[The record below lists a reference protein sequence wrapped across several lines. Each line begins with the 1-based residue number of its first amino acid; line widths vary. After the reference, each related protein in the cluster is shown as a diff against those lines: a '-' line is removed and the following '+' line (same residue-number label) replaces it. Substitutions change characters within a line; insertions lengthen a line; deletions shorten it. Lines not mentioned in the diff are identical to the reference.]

1 MKQRKRDLQLQLQLP
16 WRPLYEVM
24 LALIADP
31 LPRIDGE
38 GRAARGIGG
47 RWGSRG
53 GLRVKRGPTHPTG
66 PHLCDPPSLPPCPPA
81 PAPHPLGIGLSSH
94 RQATLFKLAAKARR
108 FFGPAAV
115 AEIWVEA
122 EPALRAAGGGGA
134 CGRFE
139 ALAWLS
145 LLLPTHDICK

>member
-1 MKQRKRDLQLQLQLP
+1 MWGEQLGGGSGTK
-16 WRPLYEVM
+16 V
-24 LALIADP
+24 ALLADP
-31 LPRIDGE
+31 LTWIDGG
-38 GRAARGIGG
+38 GRAARGVG
-47 RWGSRG
+47 RRRGSRVFK
-53 GLRVKRGPTHPTG
+53 VKERPIHSAG
-66 PHLCDPPSLPPCPPA
+66 PHFCAPLSLPSCPPPCHGA
-81 PAPHPLGIGLSSH
+81 TPHIGIGLSSH

-115 AEIWVEA
+115 AEIWAEA
-122 EPALRAAGGGGA
+122 EPALRAAGEGGA